1 MEEPLTG
8 YQRCKYNMNENYKL
22 DDSVIANIA
31 KLVQIAILTGTDI
44 VDNLRTLSL
53 NVDPTGEKLILNP
66 EYEKSFDANINKMM
80 ENIQEQNSED

>member
-1 MEEPLTG
+1 
-8 YQRCKYNMNENYKL
+8 MNTNYKL

-31 KLVQIAILTGTDI
+31 KLIQIAILTGTDI

-53 NVDPTGEKLILNP
+53 DVDSTGEKLVLNP
-66 EYEKSFDANINKMM
+66 DYQKSFDTNINKMM

>member
-1 MEEPLTG
+1 
-8 YQRCKYNMNENYKL
+8 MNTNYKL

-31 KLVQIAILTGTDI
+31 KLIQIAILTGTDI

-66 EYEKSFDANINKMM
+66 DYEKSFDTNINKMM

>member
-1 MEEPLTG
+1 
-8 YQRCKYNMNENYKL
+8 MNTNYKL

-31 KLVQIAILTGTDI
+31 KLIQIAILTGTDI

-53 NVDPTGEKLILNP
+53 DVDPTGEKLVLNP
-66 EYEKSFDANINKMM
+66 DYQKSFDTNINKMM

>member
-1 MEEPLTG
+1 MEELPTG
-8 YQRCKYNMNENYKL
+8 YQRYKYNMNKNYKL

-31 KLVQIAILTGTDI
+31 KLIQIAILTGTDI

-53 NVDPTGEKLILNP
+53 DVDPTGEKLVLNP
-66 EYEKSFDANINKMM
+66 DYQKSFDTNINKMM

>member
-1 MEEPLTG
+1 
-8 YQRCKYNMNENYKL
+8 MNKNYKL

-31 KLVQIAILTGTDI
+31 KLIQIAILTGTDI

-53 NVDPTGEKLILNP
+53 DVDPTGEKLVLNP
-66 EYEKSFDANINKMM
+66 DYQKSFDTNINKMM